1 MRSIDLRVP
10 AVAGFAVLLL
20 AFAPGAKA
28 AQYQEIQFV
37 AGTGEVSTAAPTALA
52 NPAQDSR
59 DAEAKL
65 NDMAE
70 DLADPRVQN
79 GVADMVERM
88 GESAVWRAGLL
99 IGVLGGF
106 TTFSTFSIETFNLIE
121 QGAMAK
127 AAANMAASLVLCVG
141 ATWLGVILARQ
152 I

>member
-1 MRSIDLRVP
+1 MSQVIAIAVGGAFGSVLRYGLSTWVHTLVGRGFP
-10 AVAGFAVLLL
+10 YGTLAVNVLGCLVMGVLFVLL
-20 AFAPGAKA
+20 
-28 AQYQEIQFV
+28 
-37 AGTGEVSTAAPTALA
+37 
-52 NPAQDSR
+52 
-59 DAEAKL
+59 
-65 NDMAE
+65 
-70 DLADPRVQN
+70 
-79 GVADMVERM
+79 VERM

-127 AAANMAASLVLCVG
+127 AAGNMAASLVLCVG

>member
-1 MRSIDLRVP
+1 MSQVIAIAVGGAFGSVLRYGLSTWVHTLVGRGFP
-10 AVAGFAVLLL
+10 YGTLAVNVLGCLAMGILFVLL
-20 AFAPGAKA
+20 
-28 AQYQEIQFV
+28 
-37 AGTGEVSTAAPTALA
+37 
-52 NPAQDSR
+52 
-59 DAEAKL
+59 
-65 NDMAE
+65 
-70 DLADPRVQN
+70 
-79 GVADMVERM
+79 VERM